1 MPTQTINKTKLFLL
15 TLRGV
20 SVLAKFLFTTLF
32 FQFSE
37 TGFGEYSLVAT
48 TILLLVF
55 LIGMDFYSYANRA
68 VLAPDS
74 NPQKIIF
81 NQFSLYVVLYVLML
95 PVVYLIFKSI
105 QFNRNYFWLFYL
117 VLITEHLNFEFYRLM
132 FVFKKPLA
140 ANINLFLRNGLWV
153 LVAGVYL
160 FYQHQI
166 DIQTVL
172 WLWFGGNIA
181 ALSFSVALSLSKRQK
196 IDTKHFKLDK
206 KWIIKGISVSLPFIL
221 GSLAYKTIE
230 FSDRYLID
238 YFLGKQAAGVY
249 SFFANMA
256 NVLNIVLF
264 TLVVS
269 VLYPSLVESIMQKK
283 HELFEK
289 VYKQFKKETFLYAL
303 LVGLFLSILLPV
315 VLLYIHKPQYLNQM
329 TVFALLLLGNIILNW
344 SFLYHFIIYAH
355 QKDWKIFKATAWA
368 ALINIVLNII
378 LIPYWQI
385 TGAAVATLISF
396 IILIALKYKEAQN
409 LLRFM
414 KNTED

>member
-105 QFNRNYFWLFYL
+105 QFNQNYFWLFYL

-153 LVAGVYL
+153 LVASIYL

-238 YFLGKQAAGVY
+238 YFLGKQAVGVY

-303 LVGLFLSILLPV
+303 LVCLFLSILLPV
-315 VLLYIHKPQYLNQM
+315 VLLVSASLPI
-329 TVFALLLLGNIILNW
+329 AIL
-344 SFLYHFIIYAH
+344 
-355 QKDWKIFKATAWA
+355 
-368 ALINIVLNII
+368 
-378 LIPYWQI
+378 
-385 TGAAVATLISF
+385 
-396 IILIALKYKEAQN
+396 
-409 LLRFM
+409 
-414 KNTED
+414 

>member
-1 MPTQTINKTKLFLL
+1 
-15 TLRGV
+15 
-20 SVLAKFLFTTLF
+20 
-32 FQFSE
+32 
-37 TGFGEYSLVAT
+37 
-48 TILLLVF
+48 
-55 LIGMDFYSYANRA
+55 
-68 VLAPDS
+68 
-74 NPQKIIF
+74 
-81 NQFSLYVVLYVLML
+81 
-95 PVVYLIFKSI
+95 
-105 QFNRNYFWLFYL
+105 
-117 VLITEHLNFEFYRLM
+117 
-132 FVFKKPLA
+132 
-140 ANINLFLRNGLWV
+140 

-172 WLWFGGNIA
+172 WLWLGGNIA

-196 IDTKHFKLDK
+196 IDKKHFKLDK
-206 KWIIKGISVSLPFIL
+206 KWIIKGISVSLPFIF

-238 YFLGKQAAGVY
+238 YFLGKQAVGVY

-269 VLYPSLVESIMQKK
+269 VLYPSLVESIMQKN

-303 LVGLFLSILLPV
+303 LVGLFLSVLLPV

-329 TVFALLLLGNIILNW
+329 TVFALLLLGNIVLNW